1 VVKVTIFDLAARYLL
16 PSLRRAVAE
25 ELLSMGLSEARI
37 AEILGVSRSL
47 ISRYLKGLRASRVRV
62 DFDESI
68 RNAVKSIAVKAVW
81 GEASPE
87 EIDTELVKLLAKL
100 LAEKRMCKY
109 HAVLDKS
116 VNAAACNICVQ
127 IFAKTPPQ

>member
-1 VVKVTIFDLAARYLL
+1 VKTTVFDLASRYLL

-47 ISRYLKGLRASRVRV
+47 VSRYVRGLRGSRVRV
-62 DFDESI
+62 DFDES
-68 RNAVKSIAVKAVW
+68 VKSAVRSIAFKAAC

-87 EIDTELVKLLAKL
+87 EIDAELVKLLAKL

-116 VNAAACNICVQ
+116 INTTLCNICVQ
-127 IFAKTPPQ
+127 IFAKTPSQ

>member
-1 VVKVTIFDLAARYLL
+1 VKVTVFDLAARYLL

-47 ISRYLKGLRASRVRV
+47 VSRYVRGLRGSRVRV
-62 DFDESI
+62 DFDESV
-68 RNAVKSIAVKAVW
+68 RSAVRSIAVKAVS

-87 EIDTELVKLLAKL
+87 EIDAELAKLLAKL
-100 LAEKRMCKY
+100 LAEKRMCRY
-109 HAVLDKS
+109 HAVLDKT
-116 VNAAACNICVQ
+116 VNTVACNICTL
-127 IFAKTPPQ
+127 IFAKTP